1 VVVESSHELR
11 SENSPVQPR
20 ERGPR
25 QFSLRERI
33 LLELITWSCYLAIRL
48 VGPTSRYAVSFE
60 EGAPSSPEGLTGVFS
75 FWHRCVFPCAW
86 FFRNWGIRV
95 MTSQSFDGEYI
106 ARIIQKLGFVAVR
119 GSSSRGAVGAVIGM
133 RNAIE
138 AGHLAA
144 FTIDGPRGPRYV
156 AKPGPVLLAK
166 ATGVPMGVFYI
177 ALTDAWVLK
186 TWDAMMIPK
195 PFTRALLRVGKS
207 IYVPQDA
214 NEEQMKASHQELQ
227 ATLDRVREFAE
238 ANVERAGTAEFPW
251 YRVRPPSSDAEG
263 RAV

>member
-1 VVVESSHELR
+1 MESDTLEK
-11 SENSPVQPR
+11 PGQK
-20 ERGPR
+20 GPR
-25 QFSLRERI
+25 VFTLRERI
-33 LLELITWSCYLAIRL
+33 LLQLITWSCYLAILL
-48 VGPTSRYAVSFE
+48 VGPTIRYAVSFE

-95 MTSQSFDGEYI
+95 MTSQSFDGEFI

-119 GSSSRGAVGAVIGM
+119 GSSSRGAVGAMLGM

-138 AGHLAA
+138 EGNVVA

-166 ATGVPMGVFYI
+166 ATGVPMGVFHI
-177 ALTDAWVLK
+177 ALSDAWVLK

-195 PFTRALLRVGKS
+195 PFTRALMRVGKS
-207 IYVPQDA
+207 IEVPKDA
-214 NEEQMKASHQELQ
+214 SEGEMKALHRELQ

-238 ANVERAGTAEFPW
+238 ANVDRAGTAELPW
-251 YRVRPPSSDAEG
+251 YRVRAPQRGVRE